1 MTSRPGSL
9 GRIDSL
15 KDTIH
20 VPDITGDGE
29 RIADQ
34 EFATT
39 TAGYLR
45 AVAWMIEHGPVEAV
59 RIEATSS
66 YGVGITAA
74 VRQAGIRWSRSTGR
88 ALPNAA
94 SKA

>member
-1 MTSRPGSL
+1 MTSRPGSP

-20 VPDITGDGE
+20 VTDITGKGE

-39 TAGYLR
+39 TAEYLR
-45 AVAWMIEHGPVEAV
+45 AVA
-59 RIEATSS
+59 
-66 YGVGITAA
+66 
-74 VRQAGIRWSRSTGR
+74 
-88 ALPNAA
+88 
-94 SKA
+94 